1 MWPEFGDQ
9 DMWLMSIPWNHLLDI
24 GVMWFL
30 AYQVYTRFRRTQA
43 MRLLVRVFIVWLAY
57 LAAQAGGLTLTS
69 FLLWALWIAVL
80 IFFLITFQQLSLKK
94 GRKLSATERE
104 DSDPIR
110 IIRIDNVVHH
120 KPLGP

>member
-30 AYQVYTRFRRTQA
+30 AYQVYIRFRRTQA

-57 LAAQAGGLTLTS
+57 LAAQAGTPRREALFRARHRLGVRIES
-69 FLLWALWIAVL
+69 GRWALRACGAVA
-80 IFFLITFQQLSLKK
+80 I
-94 GRKLSATERE
+94 GRHSTA
-104 DSDPIR
+104 
-110 IIRIDNVVHH
+110 VVQC
-120 KPLGP
+120 G